1 MYLGIIKRIQAIP
14 NIYTS
19 YRPNIWSSW
28 GWPSICLWF
37 CKEGLPYLAGP
48 VQVSMGVHLSS
59 VPVEPPLSIL
69 DTISF
74 VVGCYP
80 HEKYPRYPDEKYPH
94 EKYQSPYV
102 MKNIP
107 VIRMKNTNILSSQWK
122 IPTYYHPNGKY
133 PTFYPNGNVIGPS
146 TPMKNS
152 SASPG
157 LDTAELQLQR
167 VSVSADLTRGLRPRR
182 RRCRVEMKGRLL
194 HWCWTL
200 GMGQWDNCS

>member
-1 MYLGIIKRIQAIP
+1 MYLEIIKRIQAIP
-14 NIYTS
+14 NIYILLTDRKFDPHGVDRQFACAVLQR
-19 YRPNIWSSW
+19 RPAIFGRPRSGFHGSPSLQCPSW
-28 GWPSICLWF
+28 TPVCRYSIPS
-37 CKEGLPYLAGP
+37 
-48 VQVSMGVHLSS
+48 VSLLLVAI
-59 VPVEPPLSIL
+59 P
-69 DTISF
+69 
-74 VVGCYP
+74 
-80 HEKYPRYPDEKYPH
+80 
-94 EKYQSPYV
+94 

-107 VIRMKNTNILSSQWK
+107 VI
-122 IPTYYHPNGKY
+122 Y
-133 PTFYPNGNVIGPS
+133 PTIYPNGNVIGTS

-182 RRCRVEMKGRLL
+182 RRCTVEMKGRLL